1 MLESQRKY
9 EELIVLFQT
18 KLVEA
23 RQLNRDAHL
32 DLLKEVQSSL
42 NREFNELGISTED
55 F

>member
-1 MLESQRKY
+1 MIESQRKY
-9 EELIVLFQT
+9 EELMINFQN

-32 DLLKEVQSSL
+32 DLLKEMQSAL
-42 NREFNELGISTED
+42 NREFDDLGISTEE